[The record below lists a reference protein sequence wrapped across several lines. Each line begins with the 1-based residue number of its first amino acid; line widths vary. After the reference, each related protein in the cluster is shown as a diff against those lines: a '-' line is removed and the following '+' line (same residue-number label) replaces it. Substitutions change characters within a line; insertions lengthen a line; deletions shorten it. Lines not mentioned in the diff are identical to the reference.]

1 MCPFNIILYVVKFS
15 HQLLNYNRNFEP
27 LLEAWI
33 NGTME
38 QAEAALNQY
47 IDWTPAAAQGLQESI
62 LGGDVGAIC
71 GTDTSVCVDNII

>member
-1 MCPFNIILYVVKFS
+1 MCPFNIILYVVK
-15 HQLLNYNRNFEP
+15 LLNYNRNFEP

-38 QAEAALNQY
+38 QAEEALNQY

-62 LGGDVGAIC
+62 LGGNVGAIC